1 MKFLRKSSL
10 PLNKMA
16 TEISSW
22 LADNLEA
29 NVMPAQ
35 TRLDPDL
42 SPYMPRKTLPWH
54 TWNPCPVV
62 HILFRLCE
70 RMKVRVPGVT
80 IVFPYYA
87 ISASFVLGLLYF
99 SFTWPDLLLAF
110 LRIIDEGML
119 RGIPSGRS
127 RPQPNDEPGVTHLPK
142 QRSRPPINPIVESM
156 THIFSCF
163 RAS

>member
-1 MKFLRKSSL
+1 MT
-10 PLNKMA
+10 

-22 LADNLEA
+22 LADNLKA
-29 NVMPAQ
+29 DVVPASI
-35 TRLDPDL
+35 RLDPDL
-42 SPYMPRKTLPWH
+42 SSYMLQKTLPWH
-54 TWNPCPVV
+54 TWSPCPVV

-70 RMKVRVPGVT
+70 RVKVRGPGVT
-80 IVFPYYA
+80 IIFPYC
-87 ISASFVLGLLYF
+87 IVSASFVLGLSYF
-99 SFTWPDLLLAF
+99 SFTWPNRLLAF

-142 QRSRPPINPIVESM
+142 QRSRPPKNAIVESM
-156 THIFSCF
+156 THSFSCF

>member
-1 MKFLRKSSL
+1 MT
-10 PLNKMA
+10 

-29 NVMPAQ
+29 DVVPASI
-35 TRLDPDL
+35 RLDPDL
-42 SPYMPRKTLPWH
+42 SSYMPRKTLPWH
-54 TWNPCPVV
+54 TWSPCPVV

-70 RMKVRVPGVT
+70 RVKVRGPGVT
-80 IVFPYYA
+80 IIFSYCIV
-87 ISASFVLGLLYF
+87 SASFVLGLSYF
-99 SFTWPDLLLAF
+99 SFTWPNRLLAF

-119 RGIPSGRS
+119 RGIPSGRG

-142 QRSRPPINPIVESM
+142 QRSRPPKNAIVESM
-156 THIFSCF
+156 THSFSCF